1 MLDEARVPIQS
12 LADIVAARQR
22 GRELAARAGFSSVNL
37 TLIASAIS
45 EVARNIV
52 DFAEIGEVTITLLEN
67 GTRKGVKIVAT
78 DRGPGIADIS
88 TAMRD
93 GYSSTN
99 GLGIGLP
106 GAKRVM
112 DEFEVTSQPG
122 KGTTVTMKKWT
133 A

>member
-1 MLDEARVPIQS
+1 MVNEARVPIQS

-22 GRELAARAGFSSVNL
+22 GRELAARAGFSNFNR

-52 DFAEIGEVTITLLEN
+52 DFAEHGEVTISLLEN

-88 TAMRD
+88 RAMRD

-112 DEFEVTSQPG
+112 DEFEITSKPG
-122 KGTTVTMKKWT
+122 QGTTVTMKKWT

>member
-67 GTRKGVKIVAT
+67 GNRKGVKIVAT

>member
-22 GRELAARAGFSSVNL
+22 GRELAARAGFSNSNL

-52 DFAEIGEVTITLLEN
+52 DFAENGEVTITLLEN
-67 GTRKGVKIVAT
+67 GTRKGVKIVAS

-88 TAMRD
+88 AAMRD

-112 DEFEVTSQPG
+112 DEFEITSKLG